1 MRLRYA
7 GIILKSKNISFPFAK
22 PHGFLAF
29 YGLFLK
35 KVTGYHAQPMK
46 NQPQQIPQEPQ
57 HDAHVQEHWR
67 HVHEREA
74 ALLARHTEILSV
86 QSFVRLSLFHGH
98 MQIDLNG
105 NKPTADED
113 RQNIIDIMKRKADDP
128 KLEIRESDYSI
139 RNVRE

>member
-29 YGLFLK
+29 YGLFLEK
-35 KVTGYHAQPMK
+35 GTMYHVQPMK

-67 HVHEREA
+67 HVHERQA
-74 ALLARHTEILSV
+74 ALMARHTEIMSV
-86 QSFVRLSLFHGH
+86 QSFVRLSLSHGH

-105 NKPTADED
+105 TKPSADED
-113 RQNIIDIMKRKADDP
+113 RRKIIEIMERKANDP
-128 KLEIRESDYSI
+128 KLEVYESDYSI
-139 RNVRE
+139 WNVRE